1 MYFQFLTDAISRGPL
16 VSWALESM
24 RQVIDGV
31 EFLALVGKR
40 TVEQKSASVS
50 RVSLVVR
57 VCTRR
62 TARDER
68 NRDKNG
74 PYGTRENA
82 AIPFVHSPANPETGV
97 VAGGIVG
104 RGFDA
109 GADLVHHF
117 VYSGAVIAGDKGVG
131 SLMVVIVVEGDEG
144 CCCAVGDRDSYD

>member
-1 MYFQFLTDAISRGPL
+1 M
-16 VSWALESM
+16 SWALESM